1 MFPEN
6 CSFVDNKNKCFLP
19 PEYIIEVNGIE
30 NDKFMIGVTCFQHK
44 KNLEKIFLNLQ
55 IEERIPKGKLNFV
68 PIKTIHTN
76 CIKGNKEDEDEIKIK
91 RL

>member
-19 PEYIIEVNGIE
+19 PEYIIEVNVIE

-55 IEERIPKGKLNFV
+55 IEERIPKGKLN
-68 PIKTIHTN
+68 
-76 CIKGNKEDEDEIKIK
+76 
-91 RL
+91 

>member
-44 KNLEKIFLNLQ
+44 KKLEKIFLNLQ
-55 IEERIPKGKLNFV
+55 MVKRIPNGKLEFT
-68 PIKTIHTN
+68 PIKAIHTN
-76 CIKGNKEDEDEIKIK
+76 CIKGNKDDEDEIKIN

>member
-30 NDKFMIGVTCFQHK
+30 NDKFMIGVTCFHHK
-44 KNLEKIFLNLQ
+44 KKLEKIFLNLQ
-55 IEERIPKGKLNFV
+55 IEKRIPKGKLSFT